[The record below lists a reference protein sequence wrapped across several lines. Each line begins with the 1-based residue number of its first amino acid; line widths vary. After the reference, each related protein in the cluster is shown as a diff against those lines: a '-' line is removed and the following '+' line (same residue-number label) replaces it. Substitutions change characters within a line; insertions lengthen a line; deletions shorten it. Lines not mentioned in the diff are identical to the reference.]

1 MTKVLRIH
9 NYLYLACVG
18 ISLCFG
24 CRNEISEIKAL
35 TDPQNLPVQ
44 TNLEA
49 EYYYTVHGKLRN
61 KLLAGQLDQYGGEKT
76 YLEASKGIEL
86 FIYDTLQK
94 ESAHL
99 TATNGKFLESESKLI
114 AWGNVVLV
122 NAQGS
127 KLETEEL
134 IFLQDSATIHTDKY
148 VTITTPSG
156 VIHGK
161 GLESNDSFTKYR
173 IVETTG
179 DLYMN
184 NPPDQP

>member
-1 MTKVLRIH
+1 MILICFAA
-9 NYLYLACVG
+9 LA
-18 ISLCFG
+18 G

-44 TNLEA
+44 TNINA

-61 KLLAGQLDQYGGEKT
+61 KLTAGQLDQYGGEKG
-76 YLEASKGIEL
+76 YIQASKGLEL
-86 FIYDTLQK
+86 FIYDSLQQ
-94 ESAHL
+94 ETAHL
-99 TATNGKFLESESKLI
+99 TAENGKFLEKEERLI
-114 AWGNVVLV
+114 AWGKVVLI

-134 IFLQDSATIHTDKY
+134 TFLQDSASIYTDKF

-156 VIHGK
+156 IIHGK

-173 IVETTG
+173 IIETTG
-179 DLYMN
+179 NLYMN
-184 NPPDQP
+184 NSPDQP

>member
-1 MTKVLRIH
+1 MTKVFHIHSTLR
-9 NYLYLACVG
+9 LAFLG
-18 ISLCFG
+18 IFFCLG

-49 EYYYTVHGKLRN
+49 EYYYTVRGKLRN

-99 TATNGKFLESESKLI
+99 TAANGRFLEKESKLI

-134 IFLQDSATIHTDKY
+134 IFLQDSATIFTDKF

-156 VIHGK
+156 VIHGR

-173 IVETTG
+173 IIETTG

-184 NPPDQP
+184 NSTDQP